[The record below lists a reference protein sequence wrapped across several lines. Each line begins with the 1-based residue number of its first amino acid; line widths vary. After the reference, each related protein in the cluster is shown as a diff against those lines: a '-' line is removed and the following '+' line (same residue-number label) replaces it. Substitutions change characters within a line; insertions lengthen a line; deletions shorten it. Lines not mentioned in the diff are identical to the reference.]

1 MDCNTSC
8 RHLDS
13 DGDGC
18 LSVSELKQ
26 ALGDLGF
33 GQRAKAAA
41 EDMVTEASGQGVGS
55 VTLAEFLQFVRRVG
69 RLSPIWACLTSACHA
84 RWAVCGVMH
93 KFVWLTGSPRDDP
106 SNSRLTTGLQQPTL
120 KLHVVRGN
128 DETASG
134 NVS

>member
-1 MDCNTSC
+1 MLLRSMLVAHKHPGMDCCNASC

-33 GQRAKAAA
+33 GHRAKAAA

-69 RLSPIWACLTSACHA
+69 RLSSTWACVPSMGHA
-84 RWAVCGVMH
+84 PQAVCGVMH
-93 KFVWLTGSPRDDP
+93 KFVG
-106 SNSRLTTGLQQPTL
+106 
-120 KLHVVRGN
+120 
-128 DETASG
+128 
-134 NVS
+134 

>member
-1 MDCNTSC
+1 MKCCDASY

-41 EDMVTEASGQGVGS
+41 EDMVSEASGQGVGS

-69 RLSPIWACLTSACHA
+69 RLSSL
-84 RWAVCGVMH
+84 
-93 KFVWLTGSPRDDP
+93 
-106 SNSRLTTGLQQPTL
+106 
-120 KLHVVRGN
+120 
-128 DETASG
+128 
-134 NVS
+134 

>member
-1 MDCNTSC
+1 MLLHFILVAHEIPGMNCWNASC

-41 EDMVTEASGQGVGS
+41 EDMVSEASGQGVGS

-69 RLSPIWACLTSACHA
+69 RLSSL
-84 RWAVCGVMH
+84 
-93 KFVWLTGSPRDDP
+93 
-106 SNSRLTTGLQQPTL
+106 
-120 KLHVVRGN
+120 
-128 DETASG
+128 
-134 NVS
+134 